1 MLHDASLT
9 LIGAVDDA
17 AAMPPRARPIRS
29 GILLFWAAW
38 FTVVALTNLLDALKA
53 LGLLSPGWTLAS
65 GNYALMLKVTAVH
78 GAPAA
83 VVALLFLGVILWEAL
98 AAALFW
104 RAWARRGEAV
114 ATAFLVGLALWA
126 AFTLAD
132 EVFIAYPLE
141 GVHLRLFAV
150 QLLSLLAIRLLPDD

>member
-1 MLHDASLT
+1 LL
-9 LIGAVDDA
+9 GAVIDA
-17 AAMPPRARPIRS
+17 AAMPPRARLIRS

-53 LGLLSPGWTLAS
+53 LGFLPAGFTLAS
-65 GNYALMLKVTAVH
+65 GNWALMLKVTAIH
-78 GAPAA
+78 GTPASL
-83 VVALLFLGVILWEAL
+83 VALLFLGVILWEAV

-104 RAWARRGEAV
+104 RAWAVRGEAI
-114 ATAFLVGLALWA
+114 ATAFIVGLALWA

-141 GVHLRLFAV
+141 AVHLRLFAA